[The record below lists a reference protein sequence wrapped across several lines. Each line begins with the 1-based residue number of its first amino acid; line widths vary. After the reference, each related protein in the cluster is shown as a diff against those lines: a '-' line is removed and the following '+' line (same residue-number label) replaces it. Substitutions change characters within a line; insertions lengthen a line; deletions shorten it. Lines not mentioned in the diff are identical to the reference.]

1 MGPRQDAGEDA
12 MLSHLFTVAG
22 RASMGPRQDAG
33 EDSLFSTPQWL
44 VVCGSICDDCGFQAG
59 WVPSCL
65 SACFDTTI

>member
-1 MGPRQDAGEDA
+1 ME
-12 MLSHLFTVAG
+12 

-44 VVCGSICDDCGFQAG
+44 VLCGSICDDCGFQAG
-59 WVPSCL
+59 WMPSSL